1 MQTPFRT
8 SRVDRQ
14 VQKMFALRFVLIDVK
29 QYIWKEKEFL
39 FHLEF

>member
-1 MQTPFRT
+1 MQTPSRT

-14 VQKMFALRFVLIDVK
+14 VQKMFALNIAIDVK

-39 FHLEF
+39 FH